1 MEKSE
6 KEHFLYVP
14 EGRAPVSKSV
24 FDTWW
29 KFENK
34 ENYFLRRLKEQGFI
48 YDPEKMIAAFTP
60 SREDSLERLLE
71 EGSDFDS
78 GQQSVEE
85 QVETSMLMEKLMKR
99 LSQEEKEILYR
110 RFALG
115 ETEDSIASS
124 LHLKRTTFQYFQE
137 AIFAKCRGILENSPS

>member
-48 YDPEKMIAAFTP
+48 YDPEKMIATFTP

-85 QVETSMLMEKLMKR
+85 QVR
-99 LSQEEKEILYR
+99 LLS
-110 RFALG
+110 
-115 ETEDSIASS
+115 
-124 LHLKRTTFQYFQE
+124 
-137 AIFAKCRGILENSPS
+137 GI